1 MMTPITPG
9 IASIF
14 AIMRWHSL
22 EVDWWRPRE
31 GMVGFS
37 FKNQQSSFINR
48 KSVLG
53 EARFGYSV

>member
-1 MMTPITPG
+1 
-9 IASIF
+9 
-14 AIMRWHSL
+14 MRWHSL